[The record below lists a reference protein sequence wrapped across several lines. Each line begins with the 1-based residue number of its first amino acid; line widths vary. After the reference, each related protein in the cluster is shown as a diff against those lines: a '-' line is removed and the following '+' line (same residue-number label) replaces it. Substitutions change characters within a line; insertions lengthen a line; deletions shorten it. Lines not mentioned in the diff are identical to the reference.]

1 MLSFWKSSNIISN
14 LLLPVSWLYGFVSKI
29 NIYVRAKNSYKSKSF
44 VISIGNINVGGTGK
58 TPLTIA
64 IANYLDSQ
72 NLKVA
77 IIGHSYKAK
86 LEHSEVVNNNF
97 SVEQIGDEAKQM
109 LKMLNSNVLMIVG
122 KNRLDSV
129 KLAEEKN
136 ANVIILDDGFT
147 ATYINR
153 DLNIVV
159 VDGKV
164 QLGNK
169 KVMPA
174 GPLREPIS
182 GLKRADCL
190 VVINRYRNLNFNY
203 NKEEFYLKSK
213 ISYSKKIE
221 TKSLY
226 AFCGLGV
233 PEKFYSS
240 LNKEGLCIK
249 NQKSFAD
256 HYSYTNED
264 IDNLVKDADNKN
276 LQLVTTLKDL
286 VKISPNFH
294 DKIELIMLE
303 IELTKLFKQFVM
315 LKISNFINKK

>member
-1 MLSFWKSSNIISN
+1 MLSFWKSKNIISN
-14 LLLPVSWLYGFVSKI
+14 LLLPISWLYGFISKV
-29 NIYVRAKNSYKSKSF
+29 NICIRSKNAYKAKSF

-64 IANYLDSQ
+64 LANYLVSE

-77 IIGHSYKAK
+77 IIGHSYKAS
-86 LEHSEVVNNNF
+86 LEYSEVVNNNF

-109 LKMLNSNVLMIVG
+109 LKMLNSDVLMIVG

-136 ANVIILDDGFT
+136 AEVIILDDGFT

-153 DLNIVV
+153 DLNVVV

-169 KVMPA
+169 RVMPA

-182 GLKRADCL
+182 GLSRSDCL
-190 VVINRYRNLNFNY
+190 VVINRHTNLNFNY
-203 NKEEFYLKSK
+203 IKEEFYLKSK
-213 ISYSKKIE
+213 ISYSKNIE

-249 NQKSFAD
+249 EQKSFAD

-264 IDNLVKDADNKN
+264 INDIIKDADNKN

-294 DKIELIMLE
+294 NKIELIMLE